1 VELRQR
7 LLLNAFRTLALSG
20 VAASTLAASPP
31 TSPSLP
37 ALSRLASEGALVS
50 AVVWDLQADR
60 PVAELNGRQRLTPAS
75 LSKLVIAAAALD
87 VWPPDKNFP
96 TEIRSLAA
104 PVGGTVS
111 GDLILRGSGDAT
123 LDETTL
129 WALAAQL
136 RGNGILRVS
145 GGIRVERAPF
155 GELDCDTIDRCAGL
169 RRSSRAYNAAPSAI
183 GVNYGSWC
191 IAVRAPVNTTT
202 ASVGGCATGEMPI
215 PLSGN
220 VTVSAIG
227 APLRIE
233 RTTENGG
240 DRIVAGGSIAP
251 GTERQVHRAMS
262 DPAAGA
268 GLILRSILRQT
279 GVNVV
284 GNVETTAQ
292 TIAGAG
298 HLLAKVDGLPLQEQV
313 GRMMRYSNNYIADVL
328 TMGVALET
336 NHVPPRSL
344 AEASKVLTDFLRKSG
359 MSIGAATEVP
369 VMESGSGLTTSNRL
383 SAQDLVSL
391 LRRQFR
397 DSRHFPA
404 FYGSLVVPRDASF
417 DYMQRGNAD
426 WLDRVAL
433 KTGSLTEPV
442 SVNGVAGYLRQRDG
456 GFMAFAI
463 IVNGSQRLRQV
474 SHDRAL
480 AASRSDIEA
489 LLALR

>member
-1 VELRQR
+1 VELHQR
-7 LLLNAFRTLALSG
+7 LLLKALLGLALSG
-20 VAASTLAASPP
+20 AVASAFAASP
-31 TSPSLP
+31 SASSSLP
-37 ALSRLASEGALVS
+37 ALSRLASDGALVS
-50 AVVWDLQADR
+50 ALVWDLSTER
-60 PVAELNGRQRLTPAS
+60 PIAELNGSQRLTPAS

-87 VWPPDKNFP
+87 AWPPDKTFP

-104 PVGGTVS
+104 PVGGTIT

-136 RGNGILRVS
+136 RGNGVQRVT

-155 GELDCDTIDRCAGL
+155 GELHCDTIDRCAGL
-169 RRSSRAYNAAPSAI
+169 RRSARAYNAAPSAI

-191 IAVRAPVNTTT
+191 IAVRAPRGATIAT
-202 ASVGGCATGEMPI
+202 VGGCATGEMPI
-215 PLSGN
+215 PLAGT
-220 VTVSAIG
+220 VTVGSIG

-233 RTTENGG
+233 RTTDNGG
-240 DRIVAGGSIAP
+240 DRIAASGSIAP

-279 GVNVV
+279 GVTIA
-284 GNVETTAQ
+284 GKVETTAQ
-292 TIAGAG
+292 AIPGAE
-298 HLLAKVDGLPLQEQV
+298 HVLAKVDGLPLQEQV

-336 NHVPPRSL
+336 THVPPRSL
-344 AEASKVLTDFLRKSG
+344 AEASGLLGDFVRRSG
-359 MSIGAATEVP
+359 TASGNADAP

-383 SAQDLVSL
+383 SAQDLVGV
-391 LRRQFR
+391 LRKQFH

-417 DYMQRGNAD
+417 DYLDRGNPD

-433 KTGSLTEPV
+433 KTGSLMEPV
-442 SVNGVAGYLRQRDG
+442 SVNGIAGYLRAKDG

-463 IVNGSQRLRQV
+463 IVNGGQRLRQI
-474 SHDRAL
+474 SHERAL
-480 AASRSDIEA
+480 GASRSDIEA